1 MGTWGPLTWLSLGSR
16 ILLWAELLPATSDRG
31 PGGAYKHPQLGRPAP
46 QGHIPGVRCSQLPA
60 QRSQAA
66 LCPAAVRES
75 EGLGD
80 PGLTPPFFLGSLSG
94 FFSLSLSLSHTH
106 THTFYL
112 SFSFSLILSLIKSLS
127 SSLPSSLSR
136 LCFPSKTSRIQIPS
150 ITFYLWNLGP
160 VTAPN

>member
-94 FFSLSLSLSHTH
+94 FFSLSLSLSLTHTH
-106 THTFYL
+106 THSISHFL
-112 SFSFSLILSLIKSLS
+112 FLLFSLSLNLSHPP
-127 SSLPSSLSR
+127 SLPLSPGCASPAKLPGFKSPALR
-136 LCFPSKTSRIQIPS
+136 S
-150 ITFYLWNLGP
+150 TFGTLGR
-160 VTAPN
+160 